1 MGEQNNIAVL
11 SDDVPLVVSRQLL
24 QSFAQELGRL
34 EAETQKEIALFTLTQ
49 IQPRV
54 VSFEEQV
61 LIVLLLSILY
71 GGKAMYIGV
80 AYTNLFWQALVIR
93 EKLAALYESEQEWS
107 RAAQMLSGIDLD
119 SGMRYDSEGRAAKF
133 YSFFFVSLLLFSC
146 LFWVL
151 CHSYSGPL
159 TKTSSSPSVSKSLV
173 CISRF
178 AFPFNRFSSFFMYL

>member
-1 MGEQNNIAVL
+1 MTIDFAVL

-34 EAETQKEIALFTLTQ
+34 EPETQKEIALFTLTQ

-61 LIVLLLSILY
+61 LSACIYSLKVVFCLY
-71 GGKAMYIGV
+71 KISS
-80 AYTNLFWQALVIR
+80 WQALVIR

-119 SGMRYDSEGRAAKF
+119 SGMRYDIDTAAKF
-133 YSFFFVSLLLFSC
+133 YFLFSLC
-146 LFWVL
+146 VFLFWIFCGIRAVDENFKL
-151 CHSYSGPL
+151 
-159 TKTSSSPSVSKSLV
+159 SKCIQIARLYLEV
-173 CISRF
+173 CPT
-178 AFPFNRFSSFFMYL
+178 FPIT

>member
-1 MGEQNNIAVL
+1 MTIDFAVL

-34 EAETQKEIALFTLTQ
+34 EPETQKEIALFTLTQ

-61 LIVLLLSILY
+61 LSACIYSLKVVFCLY
-71 GGKAMYIGV
+71 KISS
-80 AYTNLFWQALVIR
+80 WQALVIR

-119 SGMRYDSEGRAAKF
+119 SGMRY
-133 YSFFFVSLLLFSC
+133 
-146 LFWVL
+146 VL
-151 CHSYSGPL
+151 
-159 TKTSSSPSVSKSLV
+159 
-173 CISRF
+173 
-178 AFPFNRFSSFFMYL
+178 